1 MITRRSFTLAYW
13 IKEEQKCFSFF
24 MDKFVAVLV
33 VIVLA
38 IVILFI
44 NDEPPKPQV
53 VANGKTI
60 STLQS
65 TYCWKKILNNE
76 CGDMILPTDQI
87 AKKKVKPTIVASNS
101 AIQIQYKK
109 QLKSPIEVSIWDEKS
124 ESKTV
129 EMHDGIF
136 KAPKQKGRYIY
147 SVAGHWAKG
156 SSTAI
161 FMIEVRD

>member
-1 MITRRSFTLAYW
+1 MKKNFRKI
-13 IKEEQKCFSFF
+13 I
-24 MDKFVAVLV
+24 VAVLA

-76 CGDMILPTDQI
+76 CVDMILPTDQI
-87 AKKKVKPTIVASNS
+87 AKKKVKPTIVAPNS

-109 QLKSPIEVSIWDEKS
+109 QPKSPIEVSIWDEKS

-129 EMHDGIF
+129 EMNEGVL
-136 KAPKQKGRYIY
+136 KAPKQKGRYTY
-147 SVAGHWAKG
+147 SVAGHWTKG

-161 FMIEVRD
+161 FIIEVRN

>member
-1 MITRRSFTLAYW
+1 MKKYLRKI
-13 IKEEQKCFSFF
+13 I
-24 MDKFVAVLV
+24 VAVLV

-44 NDEPPKPQV
+44 NDKPPKPQV

-65 TYCWKKILNNE
+65 TYCWEKIMNNE
-76 CGDMILPTDQI
+76 CVDMISPTDQI
-87 AKKKVKPTIVASNS
+87 AKEKVEPIIVALNS
-101 AIQIQYKK
+101 TIQIQYKK
-109 QLKSPIEVSIWDEKS
+109 QPKSPIEVSIWDEKS

-129 EMHDGIF
+129 EMNDGVL
-136 KAPKQKGRYIY
+136 KAPNKKGRYIY
-147 SVAGHWAKG
+147 SVGGHWAKG